1 MRTDGDMVDLFLSAL
16 MITGMFCLAIGV
28 LFWVI
33 VFISTFCK
41 WDIVQLFVI

>member
-1 MRTDGDMVDLFLSAL
+1 MVTIKRILDAALVLS